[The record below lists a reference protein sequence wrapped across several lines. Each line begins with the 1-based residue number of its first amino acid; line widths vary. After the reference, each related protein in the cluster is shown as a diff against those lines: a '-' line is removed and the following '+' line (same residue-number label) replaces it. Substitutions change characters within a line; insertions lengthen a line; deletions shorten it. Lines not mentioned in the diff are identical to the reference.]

1 MNSIRN
7 QIFHIISNNTG
18 MLKTAFRI
26 SPEIVIVPIA
36 KAILSA
42 VIGFFANAFVIRM
55 VINGFQKGEPVKDVI
70 TVLVA
75 IYLVEFL
82 WQTANLAYT
91 HLRLPVLRSRISL
104 HVQTGIFEKNSSV
117 DLSSF
122 EDSEFFDTLSK
133 ASGMMEGQ
141 ITGSVNSVAEFI
153 SRVISISMYSFLIFT
168 IDPWLII
175 FPIIPVLSFIFLE
188 PKLNV
193 LRHDYDMETRTINR
207 QRDYTKRTF
216 YIADYAKEMRLTNI
230 YKLMIKRYRA
240 YSEDIKKVISKYGF
254 RLIAF
259 QMLLYAFFDAIVG
272 QFAPMIY
279 AVAKTLVAGTM
290 LYGDC
295 VVVISS
301 VAGLTSVLLDVV
313 SAVTDFQSNSLDIDE
328 INKYVDHKT
337 EINEGSEPPKTTGDI
352 EFRNVS
358 FTYPN
363 TTEEVITDVSF
374 TINQGEKIA
383 LMGYNGSG
391 KSTLIKL
398 MMRLY
403 DPTGGVIR
411 YNGTDIKDYRLSEG
425 SGYRNRFGVQFQDYR
440 LFAMSVRENVLM
452 RECGD
457 TWKDDY
463 LVERSLRLAN
473 AYDMVCGFPDGT
485 DSVLTKEFEK
495 EGVVL
500 SGGEAQ
506 KIAIARSFAKG
517 GNIVILDEPS
527 ASLDPI
533 AEDTLYKNILS
544 SLSGNTVIFISH
556 RVSSAVL
563 ADKILL
569 MDKGRLAEAGS
580 HTELMKQNGKYA
592 EMFRMQAENYVE
604 KV

>member
-1 MNSIRN
+1 
-7 QIFHIISNNTG
+7 
-18 MLKTAFRI
+18 
-26 SPEIVIVPIA
+26 
-36 KAILSA
+36 
-42 VIGFFANAFVIRM
+42 
-55 VINGFQKGEPVKDVI
+55 
-70 TVLVA
+70 
-75 IYLVEFL
+75 
-82 WQTANLAYT
+82 
-91 HLRLPVLRSRISL
+91 
-104 HVQTGIFEKNSSV
+104 
-117 DLSSF
+117 
-122 EDSEFFDTLSK
+122 
-133 ASGMMEGQ
+133 
-141 ITGSVNSVAEFI
+141 
-153 SRVISISMYSFLIFT
+153 
-168 IDPWLII
+168 
-175 FPIIPVLSFIFLE
+175 
-188 PKLNV
+188 
-193 LRHDYDMETRTINR
+193 
-207 QRDYTKRTF
+207 
-216 YIADYAKEMRLTNI
+216 
-230 YKLMIKRYRA
+230 
-240 YSEDIKKVISKYGF
+240 
-254 RLIAF
+254 
-259 QMLLYAFFDAIVG
+259 
-272 QFAPMIY
+272 
-279 AVAKTLVAGTM
+279 
-290 LYGDC
+290 
-295 VVVISS
+295 
-301 VAGLTSVLLDVV
+301 
-313 SAVTDFQSNSLDIDE
+313 
-328 INKYVDHKT
+328 
-337 EINEGSEPPKTTGDI
+337 
-352 EFRNVS
+352 
-358 FTYPN
+358 
-363 TTEEVITDVSF
+363 
-374 TINQGEKIA
+374 
-383 LMGYNGSG
+383 
-391 KSTLIKL
+391 

-457 TWKDDY
+457 NRKDDY

>member
-1 MNSIRN
+1 
-7 QIFHIISNNTG
+7 
-18 MLKTAFRI
+18 
-26 SPEIVIVPIA
+26 
-36 KAILSA
+36 
-42 VIGFFANAFVIRM
+42 
-55 VINGFQKGEPVKDVI
+55 
-70 TVLVA
+70 
-75 IYLVEFL
+75 
-82 WQTANLAYT
+82 
-91 HLRLPVLRSRISL
+91 
-104 HVQTGIFEKNSSV
+104 
-117 DLSSF
+117 
-122 EDSEFFDTLSK
+122 
-133 ASGMMEGQ
+133 
-141 ITGSVNSVAEFI
+141 
-153 SRVISISMYSFLIFT
+153 MYSFLIFK

-175 FPIIPVLSFIFLE
+175 FSIIPVLSFIFLE

-337 EINEGSEPPKTTGDI
+337 EINEGSEQPKTTGDI

-457 TWKDDY
+457 TRKDDY

-544 SLSGNTVIFISH
+544 SLRGNTVIFISH